1 MRRRGSRSRAHCS
14 RCNPLLRQPYQPLMM
29 KHVLLGIAAGVSIA
43 AAASDGTLE
52 ETFDRTFEVRPGL
65 RFTLENTNG
74 HITVRSWDQAK
85 VRVRAEKRVESR
97 DSEAAHKAFANL
109 KIEPSL
115 AADGLHIV
123 TRYPKRSDGGLFDWL
138 AGTNVSM
145 TVNHEI
151 TVPRMMHG

>member
-1 MRRRGSRSRAHCS
+1 MS
-14 RCNPLLRQPYQPLMM
+14 
-29 KHVLLGIAAGVSIA
+29 KTILLGIAALALSSA
-43 AAASDGTLE
+43 AYATTLE

-123 TRYPKRSDGGLFDWL
+123 THYPKRSDG
-138 AGTNVSM
+138 
-145 TVNHEI
+145 
-151 TVPRMMHG
+151 